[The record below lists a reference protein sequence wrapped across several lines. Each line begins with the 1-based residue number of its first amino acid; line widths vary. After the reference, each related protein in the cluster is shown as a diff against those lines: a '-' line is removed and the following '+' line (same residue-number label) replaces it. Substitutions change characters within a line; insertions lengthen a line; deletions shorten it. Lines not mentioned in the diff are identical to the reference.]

1 MNRMTRRIS
10 VLIPIVLLMPSLAP
24 AADLV
29 MTTGSEKISE
39 YVSDVPCV
47 SLEEGAAVELFLDE
61 SGDVFRV
68 YDASGVSYRA
78 SSLQEAT
85 DGYLRMRNVC
95 VIREIEVRGYA
106 RISPEAIRFRIKTA
120 PGDILHR
127 QAVRR
132 DIEEIYSMGY
142 FETVD
147 AGIENDVL
155 AFTVKEYPV
164 IVSIEVEGNDQIKDE
179 DILESIGMKRFDI
192 LNTRILKTS
201 IDRIIA
207 LYREKGYYNV
217 EVDSSTKA
225 TEGGIALVFTVEENN
240 RLYVKKV
247 SFDGNENV
255 SDRKLRGVMET
266 KNRWVLGLFGH
277 SGSYLEESLDTDLL
291 RIEQYYG
298 DQGYVRARAGRPQV
312 EVRED
317 KGIYITIPI
326 DEGPLFYIGQ
336 IDVSGELIKP
346 KEDLMEPLQIKSGD
360 RMSKSKIQQS
370 VEQIRNIYMNQ
381 GFAYVQVR
389 PDMKENPDNTVD
401 MNFVIKKGEPVHI
414 DTIHIRGNTKTRDK
428 VIRRELKFNEGDL
441 FSSTQIQKS
450 RDSLSRLGY
459 FSNVNIES
467 IPKDED
473 TLSMLVDVEETTTG
487 AFSFGLAYSSVDKL
501 LGTLQLSENNLMGLG
516 LKTKFSVE
524 YGGRKQSYTVDL
536 EEPWLFD
543 YPVSLGVRLFNT
555 EREYTYYTKEYRGG
569 NLRLSYPVFED
580 VRHSIIYAYTD
591 VVGLEDIDVSYR
603 DVLTEEEINGY
614 AISSVTNTLYRDTT
628 NDYFRPTRGSD
639 AAFSVEYA
647 GLGGDYHFTRTTARY
662 AQFFPLYKD
671 KLALMFKV
679 RWGTINPAKGDDL
692 PEDELFTL
700 GGLNSIRGFKYGEIG
715 PRDSAGNVI
724 GGQRMFVF
732 NTEITFPFWEV
743 PGLYG
748 VIFFDQ
754 GNAYDRRI
762 DLSNLKR
769 SYGAGIRW
777 VTPMGPLR
785 LEYGKVIDPEDFE
798 SNSRWDF
805 SIGTFF

>member
-255 SDRKLRGVMET
+255 SDRKLRGLWKPRT
-266 KNRWVLGLFGH
+266 AGSWDSSDIPAPISKNRW
-277 SGSYLEESLDTDLL
+277 T
-291 RIEQYYG
+291 
-298 DQGYVRARAGRPQV
+298 
-312 EVRED
+312 
-317 KGIYITIPI
+317 PI
-326 DEGPLFYIGQ
+326 C
-336 IDVSGELIKP
+336 
-346 KEDLMEPLQIKSGD
+346 
-360 RMSKSKIQQS
+360 
-370 VEQIRNIYMNQ
+370 
-381 GFAYVQVR
+381 
-389 PDMKENPDNTVD
+389 
-401 MNFVIKKGEPVHI
+401 
-414 DTIHIRGNTKTRDK
+414 
-428 VIRRELKFNEGDL
+428 
-441 FSSTQIQKS
+441 
-450 RDSLSRLGY
+450 
-459 FSNVNIES
+459 
-467 IPKDED
+467 
-473 TLSMLVDVEETTTG
+473 
-487 AFSFGLAYSSVDKL
+487 
-501 LGTLQLSENNLMGLG
+501 
-516 LKTKFSVE
+516 
-524 YGGRKQSYTVDL
+524 
-536 EEPWLFD
+536 
-543 YPVSLGVRLFNT
+543 
-555 EREYTYYTKEYRGG
+555 
-569 NLRLSYPVFED
+569 
-580 VRHSIIYAYTD
+580 
-591 VVGLEDIDVSYR
+591 
-603 DVLTEEEINGY
+603 
-614 AISSVTNTLYRDTT
+614 
-628 NDYFRPTRGSD
+628 
-639 AAFSVEYA
+639 
-647 GLGGDYHFTRTTARY
+647 
-662 AQFFPLYKD
+662 
-671 KLALMFKV
+671 
-679 RWGTINPAKGDDL
+679 
-692 PEDELFTL
+692 
-700 GGLNSIRGFKYGEIG
+700 
-715 PRDSAGNVI
+715 
-724 GGQRMFVF
+724 
-732 NTEITFPFWEV
+732 
-743 PGLYG
+743 
-748 VIFFDQ
+748 
-754 GNAYDRRI
+754 
-762 DLSNLKR
+762 
-769 SYGAGIRW
+769 
-777 VTPMGPLR
+777 
-785 LEYGKVIDPEDFE
+785 
-798 SNSRWDF
+798 
-805 SIGTFF
+805 

>member
-1 MNRMTRRIS
+1 MNRIPCRI
-10 VLIPIVLLMPSLAP
+10 IALLAVILSLPSFIS

-29 MTTGSEKISE
+29 MTAGSEKIAE

-47 SLEEGAAVELFLDE
+47 SLEEGAPVEVFLEE
-61 SGDVFRV
+61 SDNVFRV
-68 YDASGVSYRA
+68 YDASGISYSA

-85 DGYLRMRNVC
+85 DGYLRMKNTC
-95 VIREIEVRGYA
+95 VIQEIEVKGHI
-106 RISPEAIRFRIKTA
+106 RISPEAIRFRIKNA
-120 PGDILHR
+120 PGNILHR
-127 QAVRR
+127 QAVRK

-147 AGIENDVL
+147 AGFENGVL
-155 AFTVKEYPV
+155 TFTVKEYPV
-164 IVSIEVEGNDQIKDE
+164 IVSIEVEGNDEIKDE
-179 DILESIGMKRFDI
+179 DILEAIGMKRFDI

-201 IDRIIA
+201 IDRIIG

-217 EVDSSTKA
+217 DVDSATKA
-225 TEGGIALVFTVEENN
+225 TEGGIVLTFSVEENN
-240 RLYVKKV
+240 KLYIKKV
-247 SFDGNENV
+247 SFDGNENA
-255 SDRKLRGVMET
+255 SDRQLRGVMET
-266 KNRWVLGLFGH
+266 KNRWVLGLLGH
-277 SGSYLEESLDTDLL
+277 SGSFLEESLDTDLL
-291 RIEQYYG
+291 RIEQFYG
-298 DQGYVRARAGRPQV
+298 DQGYIKARAGRPQV
-312 EVRED
+312 EIRED
-317 KGIYITIPI
+317 KGIYVTIPI
-326 DEGPLFYIGQ
+326 DEGPLFYFGQ
-336 IDVSGELIKP
+336 IDVAGDLIKT
-346 KEDLMEPLQIKSGD
+346 KEETMEVLQIKSGD
-360 RMSKSKIQQS
+360 KMRKSLIQQS
-370 VEQIRNIYMNQ
+370 VEKLRSIYMDQ
-381 GFAYVQVR
+381 GFAYVQVK
-389 PDMKENPDNTVD
+389 PDMNEGTGNTVD
-401 MNFVIKKGEPVHI
+401 MTFMIRKGEPVHI

-428 VIRRELKFNEGDL
+428 VIRRELKVNEGDL
-441 FSSTQIQKS
+441 FSSTDIQKS
-450 RDSLSRLGY
+450 KDSLGRLGY
-459 FSNVNIES
+459 FTNVNIES
-467 IPKDED
+467 IPKDDD

-516 LKTKFSVE
+516 LKSKFNVE
-524 YGGRKQSYTVDL
+524 YGGRKQSYSVDL

-543 YPVSLGVRLFNT
+543 YPISLGTRLFNT

-569 NLRLSYPVFED
+569 NVRLSYPLLEE
-580 VRHSIIYAYTD
+580 VRHSIVYAYTD
-591 VVGLEDIDVSYR
+591 VVGLTEIDPVYL
-603 DVLTEEEINGY
+603 DVLSQEEIDGY

-647 GLGGDYHFTRTTARY
+647 GLGGDYHFTRATARY

-671 KLALMFKV
+671 KLALMFKF
-679 RWGTINPAKGDDL
+679 RWGTINPAQGDDL

-715 PRDSAGNVI
+715 PRDSAGNVV

-748 VIFFDQ
+748 VLFFDQ
-754 GNAYDRRI
+754 GNAYDSRI
-762 DLSNLKR
+762 DLTNLKR

-785 LEYGKVIDPEDFE
+785 LEYGKVIDPEDYE
-798 SNSRWDF
+798 SDSRWDF